1 MMADNSTF
9 SWADDVS
16 QEDLG
21 DSIVLGDASG
31 NHWIVLKGTAPD
43 VWRLLDEPRTL
54 DHLTLRLAQRYQG
67 EDERIRSDVQLLLAR
82 LLENGF
88 IRRDQ

>member
-1 MMADNSTF
+1 MMTDNSTF
-9 SWADDVS
+9 SWADEVS

-43 VWRLLDEPRTL
+43 VWRLLNEPRTL
-54 DHLTLRLAQRYQG
+54 DDLTLRLTERYQG
-67 EDERIRSDVQLLLAR
+67 DNDQIRSDVQQLLIT
-82 LLENGF
+82 LLEKGF
-88 IRRDQ
+88 IHRD